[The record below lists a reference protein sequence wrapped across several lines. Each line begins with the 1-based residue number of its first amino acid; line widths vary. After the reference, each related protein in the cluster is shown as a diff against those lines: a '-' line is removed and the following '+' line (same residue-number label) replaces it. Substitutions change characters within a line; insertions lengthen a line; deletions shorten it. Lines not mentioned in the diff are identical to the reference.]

1 MKKIFL
7 TYICTLCLLVGGL
20 HLYVEKQLGPNL
32 KKKLETELSKVA
44 DPPISIGSVG
54 ISFWPVGLQA
64 KDLQRIQKDQS
75 FILKKLILAPSFKSF
90 FQDKTLITLKLKGLA
105 IRYILKKSKK
115 TNSATLFSV
124 LASMPALEV
133 NVPFL
138 EKREAHV
145 NLDIVKANI
154 QLNINDV
161 FYKIYDIDSNIQ
173 LRNHTLSDFK
183 IDLKVSKYQTK
194 FIPILVTG
202 KYLLN
207 SESLQITEFT
217 TDILETSLKGSG
229 QWNLKT
235 NSRTG
240 HIPTNGQ
247 SMKNLKN
254 TLLNPFFKGIK
265 KHMAISLSMKSAE

>member
-7 TYICTLCLLVGGL
+7 TYICTLCLLIGGL
-20 HLYVEKQLGPNL
+20 YFYVEKQLGPNL
-32 KKKLETELSKVA
+32 KQKLETELAKVT
-44 DPPISIGSVG
+44 DQPISIGSVG

-64 KDLQRIQKDQS
+64 KNLNRIEKDQS
-75 FILKKLILAPSFKSF
+75 FILEKMILRPSFKSF
-90 FQDKTLITLKLKGLA
+90 FQDKTLIHLQLEGLA
-105 IRYILKKSKK
+105 IRYILQNKKSKK
-115 TNSATLFSV
+115 ADSATLFSI

-138 EKREAHV
+138 EKRKAHV

-154 QLNINDV
+154 RLNINDV

-173 LRNHTLSDFK
+173 LRNHTLSDFTM
-183 IDLKVSKYQTK
+183 DLKVSKYEK
-194 FIPILVTG
+194 EFIPIHVTG

-217 TDILETSLKGSG
+217 TDILETSFKGSG

-240 HIPTNGQ
+240 HIPNEQ

-254 TLLNPFFKGIK
+254 TLLAPFFKGLK
-265 KHMAISLSMKSAE
+265 THMGISLSTK

>member
-7 TYICTLCLLVGGL
+7 SYICTLCLLVGGL
-20 HLYVEKQLGPNL
+20 YLYVEKQLGPNL
-32 KKKLETELSKVA
+32 KKKLETELAKITTS
-44 DPPISIGSVG
+44 PISIGSVG

-64 KDLQRIQKDQS
+64 KNLHQIEKDQS
-75 FILKKLILAPSFKSF
+75 FTLEKVILTSKNF
-90 FQDKTLITLKLKGLA
+90 FQDNILIHLKLDGLT
-105 IRYILKKSKK
+105 IRYVLQKEKKS
-115 TNSATLFSV
+115 NSTTLFRI
-124 LASMPALEV
+124 LANMPALEV

-138 EKREAHV
+138 EKKKAHV
-145 NLDIVKANI
+145 NLDIINAI
-154 QLNINDV
+154 IRLNINDV

-173 LRNHTLSDFK
+173 LRNHTLSDFTM
-183 IDLKVSKYQTK
+183 DLKVSKYEK
-194 FIPILVTG
+194 EFIPIHVTG

-217 TDILETSLKGSG
+217 TDILETSFKGSG

-240 HIPTNGQ
+240 HIPNEQ

-254 TLLNPFFKGIK
+254 TLLAPFFKGLK
-265 KHMAISLSMKSAE
+265 THMGISLSTK